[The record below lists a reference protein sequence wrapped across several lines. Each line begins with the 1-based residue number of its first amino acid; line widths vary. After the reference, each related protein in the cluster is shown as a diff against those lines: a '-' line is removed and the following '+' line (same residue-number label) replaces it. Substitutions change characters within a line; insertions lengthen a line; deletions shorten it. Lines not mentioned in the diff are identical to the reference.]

1 MTSTPPVTP
10 SQIWQINQLLR
21 QAGQRARQ
29 LAQQPFDVIEK
40 GRQDFA
46 TSIDRFLDRLLSQKF
61 RTWFPEDG
69 IISEE
74 NADSQAVFQE
84 RKARYWLIDPL
95 DGTDDLIHHR
105 HGYSLMVGLLEH
117 YTPVAGWIYA
127 PNQDHLYYGG
137 KDWGLLQMSSGG
149 PPVPLLPI
157 CPPPPTQSYC
167 PVMIGY
173 RDYRTYGDAIHGLL
187 PEVQFQFLGS
197 FGLKVI
203 EVILGRAGLY
213 LYLNQ
218 RVKLWDT
225 TAPLALAAAAGL
237 VCTDLAGNP
246 LRFDADAL
254 QGQTLAHQQ
263 PILIGWPE
271 YIAALRS
278 PLVDAITA
286 VQRGVGQS

>member
-1 MTSTPPVTP
+1 MTTSPPLTS

-21 QAGQRARQ
+21 HAGQRARQ
-29 LAQQPFDVIEK
+29 LAQQPFEVIEK

-61 RTWFPEDG
+61 RAWFPEDG

-74 NADSQAVFQE
+74 NAASQAVFQE
-84 RKARYWLIDPL
+84 PKNRYWLIDPL

-105 HGYSLMVGLLEH
+105 QGYALMVGLLEH
-117 YTPVAGWIYA
+117 YSPVAGWIYA
-127 PNQDHLYYGG
+127 PNLDHLYYGG
-137 KDWGLLQMSSGG
+137 KDWGLFQMSSGG
-149 PPVPLLPI
+149 PPVPLLPV
-157 CPPPPTQSYC
+157 CPPSPSEHHC
-167 PVMIGY
+167 PIMIGY
-173 RDYRTYGDAIHGLL
+173 RDYCTYGDAIHRVL
-187 PEVQFQFLGS
+187 PQVEFRFLGS

-225 TAPLALAAAAGL
+225 TAPLALATAAGL
-237 VCTDLAGNP
+237 VCTDLQGNP
-246 LRFDADAL
+246 LRFDATGL
-254 QGQTLAHQQ
+254 QEQTLAHQQ

-271 YIAALRS
+271 YITALRS
-278 PLVDAITA
+278 PLVEAITA
-286 VQRGVGQS
+286 VQLSLGSA

>member
-1 MTSTPPVTP
+1 MTTSPPLTS

-29 LAQQPFDVIEK
+29 LAQQPFEVIEK

-61 RTWFPEDG
+61 RAWFPEDG

-74 NADSQAVFQE
+74 NAASQAVFQE
-84 RKARYWLIDPL
+84 PKNRYWLIDPL

-105 HGYSLMVGLLEH
+105 QGYALMVGLLEH
-117 YTPVAGWIYA
+117 YSPVAGWIYA
-127 PNQDHLYYGG
+127 PNLDHLYYGG
-137 KDWGLLQMSSGG
+137 KDWGLFQMSSGG
-149 PPVPLLPI
+149 PPVPLLPV
-157 CPPPPTQSYC
+157 CPPSPSEHHC
-167 PVMIGY
+167 PIMIGY
-173 RDYRTYGDAIHGLL
+173 RDYCTYGDAIHRVL
-187 PEVQFQFLGS
+187 PQVEFRFLGS

-225 TAPLALAAAAGL
+225 TAPLALATAAGL
-237 VCTDLAGNP
+237 VCTDLQGNP
-246 LRFDADAL
+246 LRFDATGL
-254 QGQTLAHQQ
+254 QEQTLAHQQ

-271 YIAALRS
+271 YITALRS
-278 PLVDAITA
+278 PLVEAITA
-286 VQRGVGQS
+286 VQLSLGSA

>member
-1 MTSTPPVTP
+1 MTAPPLTAG
-10 SQIWQINQLLR
+10 QIRQINYLLR

-61 RTWFPEDG
+61 RDWFPEDG

-74 NADSQAVFQE
+74 NVDSQAVFQE
-84 RKARYWLIDPL
+84 PKNRYWLIDPL

-105 HGYSLMVGLLEH
+105 QGYALMVGLLEH

-127 PNQDHLYYGG
+127 PNSDHLYYGG
-137 KDWGLLQMSSGG
+137 KDWGLFQMSSGG
-149 PPVPLLPI
+149 PPVPLLPV
-157 CPPPPTQSYC
+157 CPPSPHEDHC
-167 PVMIGY
+167 PIMIGY
-173 RDYRTYGDAIHGLL
+173 RDYRTYGDAIHRLL
-187 PEVQFQFLGS
+187 PQVEFRFLGS

-225 TAPLALAAAAGL
+225 TAPLALATAAGL
-237 VCTDLAGNP
+237 VCTDLQGNP
-246 LRFDADAL
+246 LRFDATGL

-271 YIAALRS
+271 YVTALRS
-278 PLVDAITA
+278 PLVEAITA
-286 VQRGVGQS
+286 VHPAFGAG